1 LVAAISS
8 SLFASGQNNS
18 VMEVCGTGDGGV
30 TGDISNYTINWVY
43 KPTDITGG
51 YPLVQ
56 TKFSSVPSFSFW
68 FLILFVHVQ
77 RRLAWPRF
85 PLLTGNQWPKPQAQ
99 VAVVYPPPNSSV
111 VLRQRR
117 NASHPTAH
125 VSIQIRHTGSWYHIF
140 TAEHPYD
147 AI

>member
-1 LVAAISS
+1 MGQVTEGLRGIYRTTQLTGYISQQTLPGDTTLYRPS
-8 SLFASGQNNS
+8 SLAYQVFLFGF
-18 VMEVCGTGDGGV
+18 
-30 TGDISNYTINWVY
+30 
-43 KPTDITGG
+43 G
-51 YPLVQ
+51 YD
-56 TKFSSVPSFSFW
+56 
-68 FLILFVHVQ
+68 LFMC
-77 RRLAWPRF
+77 REGWPRF
-85 PLLTGNQWPKPQAQ
+85 PLLTSNQWPKPQAQ